1 MVKKTWLMVGFAL
14 IGGYALPQIA
24 LQEPS
29 RLPRPERSRRAAQV
43 RQTVKG
49 HKARPPHTQGRRCC

>member
-1 MVKKTWLMVGFAL
+1 MKKTWVMLAFAL

-29 RLPRPERSRRAAQV
+29 TLPRPERVRLAAQV

-49 HKARPPHTQGRRCC
+49 RKARPPRTQGRRCC